1 MTIIIISSNI
11 AVVYDAYQY
20 YKQKPFF
27 ERHRDYY
34 YTQLDYKITDNNSSS
49 DNTLEKSASVQY
61 KFYKQFYDKFNA
73 ILLADISNFLHYPG
87 ILANSNAFHYLSSQ
101 ITELRDKPLKKEIYF
116 IVPVKMKDN
125 PHLIEQLKGH
135 TQFYEGE
142 EQKYDYGVLYYNEK
156 TSLISI
162 DENALYGSQL
172 VHNPIIIYHN
182 ISPEQLKKEQE
193 ANVISKLTYVHD
205 IMYKI
210 SDKEFNTFV
219 KNNHLTNGIVSKTNV
234 MEKFEHNWK
243 LIKRILIMNFIFSI
257 LVLLLEGMIIHTIIK
272 LEYEVNAIEH
282 ALKKV
287 FGYSLFQK
295 NRKMILITFVTSL
308 LSIITAATCAIVLNL
323 GSIGYMIVG
332 GIIIL
337 ILELLLISFNIRRVE
352 NAKIQTI
359 LKGGN
364 I

>member
-1 MTIIIISSNI
+1 MQGFLY
-11 AVVYDAYQY
+11 V
-20 YKQKPFF
+20 F
-27 ERHRDYY
+27 
-34 YTQLDYKITDNNSSS
+34 YKIL
-49 DNTLEKSASVQY
+49 TLYIRQKRPKS
-61 KFYKQFYDKFNA
+61 
-73 ILLADISNFLHYPG
+73 LSNLEFL
-87 ILANSNAFHYLSSQ
+87 
-101 ITELRDKPLKKEIYF
+101 F
-116 IVPVKMKDN
+116 I
-125 PHLIEQLKGH
+125 Q
-135 TQFYEGE
+135 Q
-142 EQKYDYGVLYYNEK
+142 
-156 TSLISI
+156 
-162 DENALYGSQL
+162 A
-172 VHNPIIIYHN
+172 
-182 ISPEQLKKEQE
+182 
-193 ANVISKLTYVHD
+193 
-205 IMYKI
+205 
-210 SDKEFNTFV
+210 
-219 KNNHLTNGIVSKTNV
+219 
-234 MEKFEHNWK
+234 
-243 LIKRILIMNFIFSI
+243 LIMNFIFSI